1 MREHVL
7 YWGCNMGSAAAQAIA
22 ACAGLPLTLRQ
33 VNFGHGEHRNPDYLA
48 INPVGKVP
56 ALGLPDGSILTE
68 SAAILLYLCELAPD
82 RRLFPAAGDPARPEA
97 LRWLFFMAS
106 DLYATM
112 VINYHYDDF
121 EADGVSVPA
130 PIRAKAR
137 DDLADQF
144 AVLEKHALAD
154 KTWINGARMG
164 ALDIYAAMILSWR
177 PSTIDL
183 GRDHPPLARLEAAVW
198 EDPLVGASFR
208 QHQLAAPASDAA

>member
-1 MREHVL
+1 MGEHVL
-7 YWGCNMGSAAAQAIA
+7 YWGFNMGSAAAQAIA

-56 ALGLPDGSILTE
+56 ALGLLDGSILTE

-82 RRLFPAAGDPARPEA
+82 RGLFPAAGDPARPGA

-164 ALDIYAAMILSWR
+164 ALDIYAAMIMSWR

>member
-1 MREHVL
+1 MSEYVL
-7 YWGCNMGSAAAQAIA
+7 YFGFNMGSAAAQAIA
-22 ACAGLPLTLRQ
+22 VWPVLPLTLRQ
-33 VNFGHGEHRNPDYLA
+33 VNLGHGEDHNPEYLA

-56 ALGLPDGSILTE
+56 ALSLLDGSILTE

-164 ALDIYAAMILSWR
+164 ALNSYAAMIMSWR
-177 PSTIDL
+177 PSTINL
-183 GRDHPPLARLEAAVW
+183 GRDHQPLARLEAAMW
-198 EDPLVGASFR
+198 KDPLVGASFR
-208 QHQLAAPASDAA
+208 QHQLAASASDAA

>member
-1 MREHVL
+1 MS
-7 YWGCNMGSAAAQAIA
+7 SAAAQAIA

-33 VNFGHGEHRNPDYLA
+33 VNLGHGEHRNPEYLA
-48 INPVGKVP
+48 INPVRKVP
-56 ALGLPDGSILTE
+56 ALGLSDGSILTE
-68 SAAILLYLCELAPD
+68 SAVILLYLCELTPEKT
-82 RRLFPAAGDPARPEA
+82 LFLAIGDPTRPAA

-112 VINYHYDDF
+112 VLNYHYDDF
-121 EADGVSVPA
+121 EADGVGVPA

-154 KTWINGARMG
+154 KTWINGTRME

-177 PSTIDL
+177 PSTIIWAAITRPSRAWKRL
-183 GRDHPPLARLEAAVW
+183 SGPTQPSAPPS
-198 EDPLVGASFR
+198 ASIN
-208 QHQLAAPASDAA
+208 

>member
-1 MREHVL
+1 MREPVL
-7 YWGCNMGSAAAQAIA
+7 YWGFNMGSAAAQAIA
-22 ACAGLPLTLRQ
+22 ACAGLPLTLQQ

-48 INPVGKVP
+48 INPAGKVP
-56 ALGLPDGSILTE
+56 VLGLPDSSILTE
-68 SAAILLYLCELAPD
+68 RAAILLYLCELAPD
-82 RRLFPAAGDPARPEA
+82 RRLFPAAGDPARLEA

-106 DLYATM
+106 DRYATM

-154 KTWINGARMG
+154 KTWIDGARMG
-164 ALDIYAAMILSWR
+164 TLDIYAAMILSWR
-177 PSTIDL
+177 HWTIDL
-183 GRDHPPLARLEAAVW
+183 GSHYPPLARLEAAVW
-198 EDPLVGASFR
+198 EEPLVGASLR
-208 QHQLAAPASDAA
+208 QHELAAPASDAA

>member
-1 MREHVL
+1 MSENVL
-7 YWGCNMGSAAAQAIA
+7 YWGFNMGSAAAQAIA

-33 VNFGHGEHRNPDYLA
+33 VNFGHGEHRSPDYLA

-112 VINYHYDDF
+112 VINYH
-121 EADGVSVPA
+121 
-130 PIRAKAR
+130 
-137 DDLADQF
+137 
-144 AVLEKHALAD
+144 
-154 KTWINGARMG
+154 
-164 ALDIYAAMILSWR
+164 
-177 PSTIDL
+177 
-183 GRDHPPLARLEAAVW
+183 
-198 EDPLVGASFR
+198 
-208 QHQLAAPASDAA
+208 

>member
-1 MREHVL
+1 MREHML
-7 YWGCNMGSAAAQAIA
+7 YWGPNMGSAATQAIA

-33 VNFGHGEHRNPDYLA
+33 VNFGHGEHRNPKYLA
-48 INPVGKVP
+48 INPVGKDP

-112 VINYHYDDF
+112 VLNYHYDDF
-121 EADGVSVPA
+121 EADGVGVPA

-177 PSTIDL
+177 PWTIDL
-183 GRDHPPLARLEAAVW
+183 GRDHPPLARLEAAMW

-208 QHQLAAPASDAA
+208 EHQLAAPTSDVA